1 MLLVL
6 SVLQDV
12 LLCRFHIFGATTELV
27 PCGIFLICILEGT
40 ERSCIF
46 ALVASLFYLFS
57 GSSAGI
63 YSIVLVLFGW
73 TLFFFEDMKAL
84 GAFFVRLFTPA
95 ATGAEGLNLVLGFLP
110 LMLVAIL
117 ASTPAAKAL
126 FARHEDKAIVRWGR
140 IVVSAVLLLLCV
152 AALASNSYN
161 PFKIANME

>member
-1 MLLVL
+1 MFYAVLLVL
-6 SVLQDV
+6 EKLFLLKWLKKLPKVL
-12 LLCRFHIFGATTELV
+12 CHIYA
-27 PCGIFLICILEGT
+27 IFT
-40 ERSCIF
+40 
-46 ALVASLFYLFS
+46 VMM
-57 GSSAGI
+57 
-63 YSIVLVLFGW
+63 GW

-152 AALASNSYN
+152 AALASQSYN
-161 PFKIANME
+161 PFIYFRF